1 MLNKVLV
8 AIDGSKNSIEA
19 LHWAIRTVTGADN
32 AHIVAVNAQ
41 PSFQT
46 VHSKRLFSQEDL
58 REYQELLFEESV
70 VEAKAILA
78 AQDIPYTLELL
89 VGDPKQCIIDRVLAS
104 QKTDDPIDM
113 VIMGSR
119 GLGPIRSVLGGVSYG
134 VIQAAICP
142 VTIIPQ
148 KDQFYSLFFQKQSC
162 YQSDSAFLRLGFVI
176 FTKARGL

>member
-8 AIDGSKNSIEA
+8 ALDGSKNSIEA
-19 LHWAIRTVTGADN
+19 LHWAIKMVSGAEK
-32 AHIVAVNAQ
+32 AEIVAVNAQ

-46 VHSKRLFSQEDL
+46 VHSKRLFSQNDL

-70 VEAKAILA
+70 AEGQAILN

-89 VGDPKQCIIDRVLAS
+89 VGDPKQCIVDRVQES
-104 QKTDDPIDM
+104 QKTDNPIDM
-113 VIMGSR
+113 IVMGSR

-134 VIQAAICP
+134 VIQAGICP

-148 KDQFYSLFFQKQSC
+148 KD
-162 YQSDSAFLRLGFVI
+162 
-176 FTKARGL
+176 

>member
-19 LHWAIRTVTGADN
+19 LHWAIRTVSGADN
-32 AHIVAVNAQ
+32 AQIVAVNAQ

-58 REYQELLFEESV
+58 REYQELLFEESTS
-70 VEAKAILA
+70 EATKILE
-78 AQDIPYTLELL
+78 AQGIPYSLELL
-89 VGDPKQCIIDRVLAS
+89 VGDPKQCIIDRVLES

-119 GLGPIRSVLGGVSYG
+119 GLGPIRSVLGGVSYV
-134 VIQAAICP
+134 VIQAAVCP

-148 KDQFYSLFFQKQSC
+148 KD
-162 YQSDSAFLRLGFVI
+162 
-176 FTKARGL
+176 

>member
-1 MLNKVLV
+1 MLTKVLV
-8 AIDGSKNSIEA
+8 AIDGSKNSLEA
-19 LHWAIRTVTGADN
+19 LRWAIKIIAGSDKSE
-32 AHIVAVNAQ
+32 IVMVNAQ

-46 VHSKRLFSQEDL
+46 VHSKRLFSQSDI

-70 VEAKAILA
+70 AEATKILES
-78 AQDIPYTLELL
+78 QSIPYSLELL
-89 VGDPKQCIIDRVLAS
+89 VGDPKQCIIDRVLES

-113 VIMGSR
+113 IIMGSR

-148 KDQFYSLFFQKQSC
+148 KD
-162 YQSDSAFLRLGFVI
+162 
-176 FTKARGL
+176 